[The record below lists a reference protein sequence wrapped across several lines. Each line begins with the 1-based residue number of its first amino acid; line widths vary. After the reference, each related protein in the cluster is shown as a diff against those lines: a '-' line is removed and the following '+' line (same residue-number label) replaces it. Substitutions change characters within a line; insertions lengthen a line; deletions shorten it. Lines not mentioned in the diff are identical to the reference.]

1 MTIKIKKILKID
13 KFPTS
18 FVIFHQHRQYV
29 YQMKAK
35 NIPDKNLTQ
44 KNIICYEKF
53 AKNWI
58 FTIFAFSFEA
68 ILFFVTQI
76 FQKIS

>member
-1 MTIKIKKILKID
+1 
-13 KFPTS
+13 
-18 FVIFHQHRQYV
+18 
-29 YQMKAK
+29 MKAK

-76 FQKIS
+76 FSKNFINTPKFFFDPCVL